1 MKDFIVTVFPIV
13 SLLILGVLFKRK
25 SILSSEQIEGL
36 KFVSMNL
43 FLPVVLFRTFLLNDY
58 SFSTLTYLF
67 VLYPICLVMLL
78 CGYLLNKKIKADRS
92 VPFLMTGFEVGML
105 GYALY
110 GFLNHDDL
118 SALALLDFGHSI
130 FMFSTYF
137 VLLNMSFGKG
147 SVSDS
152 VLSTIRSPF
161 FIAFASGLLLGILEI
176 GKALET
182 SVFMAC
188 LDSLYTIFSKAL
200 SATILISLGYGIEVR
215 KEVLA
220 KSILLC
226 LARILLSVI
235 GCLLAVHFFSL
246 TIGMNREL
254 LAAILVFFVLPPTYT
269 VSAYV
274 KEEQSMKLVST
285 MSSLYTILSVL
296 AYFVIAALF

>member
-1 MKDFIVTVFPIV
+1 
-13 SLLILGVLFKRK
+13 
-25 SILSSEQIEGL
+25 
-36 KFVSMNL
+36 
-43 FLPVVLFRTFLLNDY
+43 
-58 SFSTLTYLF
+58 
-67 VLYPICLVMLL
+67 MLL